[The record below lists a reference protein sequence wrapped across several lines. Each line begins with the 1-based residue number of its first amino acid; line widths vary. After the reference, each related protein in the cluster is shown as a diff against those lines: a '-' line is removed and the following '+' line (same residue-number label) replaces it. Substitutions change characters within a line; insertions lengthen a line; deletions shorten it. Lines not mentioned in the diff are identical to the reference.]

1 MKYKIKQLKGQA
13 TTSILMVMFLGL
25 AVITA
30 SVSLIDIN
38 MTTTASLVEADSA
51 LIVAESGAEEA
62 LIRLLRDPNYS
73 GETLNLT
80 NGVASINV
88 GSANP
93 IIVEST
99 GVVGNHMRKV
109 EVSVSFVSGTMIV
122 NSWKE
127 I

>member
-1 MKYKIKQLKGQA
+1 MINKIKGQA

-38 MTTTASLVEADSA
+38 MTTTASLVEADKA
-51 LIVAESGAEEA
+51 LTVAESGAEEA
-62 LIRLLRDPNYS
+62 LIRLLRNPNYS

-80 NGVASINV
+80 DGIATINV

-93 IIVEST
+93 TIIESV
-99 GVVGNHMRKV
+99 GVVGNHLRRV
-109 EVSVSFVSGTMIV
+109 EVSVSFVSGTMVI